1 MEIYGEVES
10 WMTGEEYAYELVS
23 SRGILKEYCH
33 GWTVALE
40 DDGNDIELMGHDYI
54 LDLISELEIPP
65 YAPVCKSFFLIHDG
79 HDRASKTQ
87 RRRHHRATV
96 R

>member
-1 MEIYGEVES
+1 
-10 WMTGEEYAYELVS
+10 MTGEEYVYELIS
-23 SRGILKEYCH
+23 SRGILKDYCY

-40 DDGNDIELMGHDYI
+40 DDDNDIELMGHDYI
-54 LDLISELEIPP
+54 LDLIGELEIPP

-79 HDRASKTQ
+79 HDRASKTH
-87 RRRHHRATV
+87 RKRHQRATV